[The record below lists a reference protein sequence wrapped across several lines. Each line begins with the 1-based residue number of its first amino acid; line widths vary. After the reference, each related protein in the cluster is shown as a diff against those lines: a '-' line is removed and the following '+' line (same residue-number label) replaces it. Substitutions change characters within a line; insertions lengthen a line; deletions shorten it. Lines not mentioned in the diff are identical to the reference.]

1 MPNKNLDQNHDKG
14 DKGLLK
20 SVRQDAVT
28 RMGGREGGVQLV
40 VVVVVVGGLKGDKWE
55 SKGAR
60 LLLYCCTMHIL
71 PMHLVC
77 NK

>member
-1 MPNKNLDQNHDKG
+1 M
-14 DKGLLK
+14 
-20 SVRQDAVT
+20 
-28 RMGGREGGVQLV
+28 GVQV
-40 VVVVVVGGLKGDKWE
+40 VVVVVVEGLKGDKWE